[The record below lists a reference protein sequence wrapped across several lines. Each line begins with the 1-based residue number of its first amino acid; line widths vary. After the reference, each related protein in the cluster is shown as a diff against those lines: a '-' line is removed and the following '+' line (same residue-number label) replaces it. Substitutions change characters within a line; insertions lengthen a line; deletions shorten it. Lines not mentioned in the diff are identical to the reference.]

1 MSSAIRSHGFTALGP
16 LHEALAKLT
25 GWQAL
30 GFAALLGAFSALAFA
45 PFHLTPA
52 LIAAVTGLIWM
63 MDGARG
69 MIRWGRAMFMRG
81 WAFGFGFFL
90 VGMHWTAAPFLV
102 EPEKHAVF
110 IWMPLIALPGGMAL
124 IWGAGAALAGA
135 FWSASPSRVFIFSVF
150 FALCEL
156 VRGHLF
162 GGFPW
167 NIFGTTWAPGHAI
180 SQSAAIGGVY
190 WLTLLTL
197 FVCAAPAALVDTRD
211 SRGVIGRAI
220 PVVCAVVL
228 IGFSWAWGAQ
238 RIASP
243 PVMSEETVVLMD
255 AGIPQNKKYDG
266 NGEAV
271 LERYGQFLRDVD
283 SDPTD
288 IVVWPEGALPFQL
301 LANNYALDVI
311 SAYLGQR
318 TLIVGTTRRSFDAQ
332 NGAFHNSLAV
342 LQTESGRAELIA
354 LYDKHRLVP
363 FGELPASEIIPFGRS
378 MSGIL
383 PGAMQQLATAG
394 FEPGSEPTVLFPAN
408 LPPFVAL
415 ICYEGLFPEI
425 ARKAGPQRGEAKW
438 IVTVS
443 NDAWFGAGMGPAQH
457 YAQNRYRSIET
468 GLPMARV
475 ASRGAT
481 AMVDGFGRETAR
493 GQRVAGDPAGWVSSV
508 VRTPLPVA
516 QPTTPFQRYG
526 SALYWLTLTLFAVLA
541 FVSWRR

>member
-1 MSSAIRSHGFTALGP
+1 M
-16 LHEALAKLT
+16 
-25 GWQAL
+25 
-30 GFAALLGAFSALAFA
+30 
-45 PFHLTPA
+45 
-52 LIAAVTGLIWM
+52 
-63 MDGARG
+63 
-69 MIRWGRAMFMRG
+69 
-81 WAFGFGFFL
+81 
-90 VGMHWTAAPFLV
+90 
-102 EPEKHAVF
+102 
-110 IWMPLIALPGGMAL
+110 
-124 IWGAGAALAGA
+124 
-135 FWSASPSRVFIFSVF
+135 
-150 FALCEL
+150 
-156 VRGHLF
+156 
-162 GGFPW
+162 
-167 NIFGTTWAPGHAI
+167 
-180 SQSAAIGGVY
+180 
-190 WLTLLTL
+190 
-197 FVCAAPAALVDTRD
+197 
-211 SRGVIGRAI
+211 
-220 PVVCAVVL
+220 
-228 IGFSWAWGAQ
+228 
-238 RIASP
+238 
-243 PVMSEETVVLMD
+243 
-255 AGIPQNKKYDG
+255 
-266 NGEAV
+266 
-271 LERYGQFLRDVD
+271 
-283 SDPTD
+283 
-288 IVVWPEGALPFQL
+288 PFQL